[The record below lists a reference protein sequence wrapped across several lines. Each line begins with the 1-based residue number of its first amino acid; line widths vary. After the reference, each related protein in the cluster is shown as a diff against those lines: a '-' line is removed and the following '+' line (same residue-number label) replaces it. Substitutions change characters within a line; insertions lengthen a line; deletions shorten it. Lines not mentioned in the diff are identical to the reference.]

1 MKYEVV
7 SIDDIPRVGRRTG
20 ELSRAFLDETP
31 VGKVLKV
38 TVKDE
43 NEARRA
49 VVSIYAIARSHGYR
63 MTYRSVRTDDGIELY
78 MVKSNGTGAN

>member
-1 MKYEVV
+1 MKYEVID
-7 SIDDIPRVGRRTG
+7 IDDIPRVGRRTG
-20 ELSRAFLDETP
+20 ELSKAFLDETP

-43 NEARRA
+43 DEARRA
-49 VVSIYAIARSHGYR
+49 AVSVYAIAKSHGYR
-63 MTYRSVRTDDGIELY
+63 MSYRSVKTDDGIELY